1 MRYVGRWL
9 LWTFALV
16 TAALVLLQ
24 GWYAAHIWWWRD
36 HPPRETA
43 FMAMR
48 LAEIRADHPDARLA
62 YTWVPY
68 ERISVELKR
77 AMIAAED
84 ARFIEH
90 EGFDW
95 DGIQQATRPQRA
107 PRAHRCRRVDDHAAT
122 GEEPFPLVAE
132 ELLAQDARRR

>member
-1 MRYVGRWL
+1 MAPLGRWL
-9 LWTFALV
+9 LWTVALAM
-16 TAALVLLQ
+16 AALTLLQ
-24 GWYAAHIWWWRD
+24 GWYAVHIWWWRD

-48 LAEIRADHPDARLA
+48 LSERRTEHPDARIA

-77 AMIAAED
+77 AMVAAED
-84 ARFIEH
+84 GRFIEH

-95 DGIQQATRPQRA
+95 MGSSRRSTAMRA
-107 PRAHRCRRVDDHAAT
+107 AAASSPAGRRSRSSWRRTSSSRRKGAIGARARKR
-122 GEEPFPLVAE
+122 
-132 ELLAQDARRR
+132 